1 VLRSCPAE
9 SDEKPHEETTG
20 TLSVMRIFP
29 SVAASVVVVA
39 LIAAACGS
47 TTTSPPVTVSQPGTT
62 PGSSS
67 QACATAPDTGTPAGW
82 GTPTTPPAIVPLLV
96 NSPNEMTCGTNRLLF
111 LFLDEKTNAPI
122 ADPKRT
128 AKVAFYDLGR
138 DANKPT
144 STVDTTFV
152 WAIENQ
158 RGNYIANVD
167 FPEAGVWGAE
177 ITTTAGAA
185 TEKIRL
191 TFSVAASSPVL
202 RVGDRAP
209 STKTPTAADAAG
221 IAKISTDTKPDPA
234 LYRTS
239 ADQALAKH
247 EPFVIAFATPKFCQS
262 AQCGPTLDRLKPFV
276 AKYPGVDF
284 IHVEPYQLELQDG
297 QLQPVLTN
305 NSLTPT
311 DVVSRWGLLTEPWIF
326 VVDRDGIIRASLEL
340 IFSDQELAAALD
352 KVK

>member
-1 VLRSCPAE
+1 MRS
-9 SDEKPHEETTG
+9 
-20 TLSVMRIFP
+20 LP
-29 SVAASVVVVA
+29 SRPPSLVVVA
-39 LIAAACGS
+39 LIAATCG
-47 TTTSPPVTVSQPGTT
+47 TATVSPPGTGSAPGTT
-62 PGSSS
+62 TPASSS
-67 QACATAPDTGTPAGW
+67 QACATAPDKGTPAGW
-82 GTPTTPPAIVPLLV
+82 GTPTTPPAVLPYLV
-96 NSPNEMTCGTNRLLF
+96 NSANEMTCGANRLLF
-111 LFLDEKTNAPI
+111 LFLDPKTNAPI

-128 AKVAFYDLGR
+128 AKIAFYDLGR
-138 DANKPT
+138 DATKPT

-158 RGNYIANVD
+158 RANYIANVD

-191 TFSVAASSPVL
+191 TFNVAASSPVL

-221 IAKISTDTKPDPA
+221 ITRISTDTKPDPA

-247 EPFVIAFATPKFCQS
+247 EPFVIAFATPRFCQS

-326 VVDRDGIIRASLEL
+326 VVDRDGIIRASFEL
-340 IFSDQELAAALD
+340 IFSDQELTAALD

>member
-1 VLRSCPAE
+1 MRSLPPRPA
-9 SDEKPHEETTG
+9 S
-20 TLSVMRIFP
+20 L
-29 SVAASVVVVA
+29 VVVA

-47 TTTSPPVTVSQPGTT
+47 ATTSLAPTASAPGTTT

-67 QACATAPDTGTPAGW
+67 QACATALDKGTPAGW
-82 GTPTTPPAIVPLLV
+82 GPAPPPAPDVIPYLI
-96 NSPNEMTCGTNRLLF
+96 NSGNEMTCGTNRLLF
-111 LFLDEKTNAPI
+111 VFLDPKTNAPI

-128 AKVAFYDLGR
+128 AKIAFYDLGR
-138 DANKPT
+138 DATKPT

-177 ITTTAGAA
+177 ITTTAGE
-185 TEKIRL
+185 TSEQIRL
-191 TFSVAASSPVL
+191 TFNVAASSPVL

-305 NSLTPT
+305 NKLTPT